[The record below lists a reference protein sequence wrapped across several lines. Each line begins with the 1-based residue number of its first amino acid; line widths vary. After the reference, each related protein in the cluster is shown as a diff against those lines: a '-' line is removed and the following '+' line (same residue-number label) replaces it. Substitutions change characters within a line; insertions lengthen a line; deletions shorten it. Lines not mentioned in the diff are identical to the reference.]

1 MPRQKRT
8 SLRALAAPIALLAFA
23 ASDARGATSYD
34 WPQFNGNA
42 RHSGNNTS
50 ETTLSTANVGQLKQL
65 FQVTLPAVADGAP
78 AVLTSVSTPGGA
90 KDLLFVNTK
99 PGNLLALDAHTGAT
113 VWSVQHGNTSCT
125 SPSGPCIT
133 ESSPAVDPGRGFVYA
148 YALDGSVH
156 KHSVATGAE
165 ATGGGWPAM
174 ASAKPDVEK
183 GSSALTVATALS
195 GTSYLYVTHSGY
207 IGDAGDYQGHLTA
220 INLTTGTQNV
230 FNSLCSNQ
238 TVHFV
243 EGGSPDCP
251 SVQSGIW
258 ARAGIAYDSDIDKIF
273 AVTGNGTFAPSSAN
287 WGDSVMELNADGTGA
302 AGQPVDSYTPTNF
315 QALQNGDT
323 DLGSTDLL
331 VLPAPAGFPFPHV
344 GAQSGK
350 DGVLRLLNL
359 DNLSNQGSGPS
370 PARTG
375 GELATVQLPAGVFA
389 APAAWVNP
397 ADGSTWVFVTTSAS
411 ISGYQ
416 LTASGSSVALGLK
429 WTLAQGG
436 TSPIVANN
444 VLYVARANTLQAF
457 AAVSGTQLWQAAIG
471 GIHWES
477 PVVANGVLYIM
488 DEAAH
493 LTAFTVPSAAIPA
506 VPSWALGLAAALLL
520 MLGFYV
526 VVIGRGSNKP
536 RNPTGASTR
545 GGIPAPD
552 PS

>member
-1 MPRQKRT
+1 MPRQKQI
-8 SLRALAAPIALLAFA
+8 SLHALAGPLVLLAFA
-23 ASDARGATSYD
+23 AADARGAASYD

-42 RHSGNNTS
+42 RRSGNNTS
-50 ETTLSTANVGQLKQL
+50 ETTLSTANVAQLKQL

-78 AVLTSVSTPGGA
+78 AVLTSVVTSGGA
-90 KDLLFVNTK
+90 EDLLFVNTK
-99 PGNLLALDAHTGAT
+99 PGNLLALAAHTGAT
-113 VWSVQHGNTSCT
+113 VWSVQHGNIGCT
-125 SPSGPCIT
+125 SPSGTCIT

-165 ATGGGWPAM
+165 TTGGGWPAI
-174 ASAKPDVEK
+174 STAKPDVEK
-183 GSSALTVATALS
+183 GSSALTVATARS

-207 IGDAGDYQGHLTA
+207 IGDGGDYQGHLTA
-220 INLTTGTQNV
+220 INLTTGAQNV

-243 EGGSPDCP
+243 ESGSPDCP
-251 SVQSGIW
+251 AVQSGIW
-258 ARAGIAYDSDIDKIF
+258 ARAGVAYDSDIDKIF
-273 AVTGNGTFAPSSAN
+273 AVTGNGTFAPSSN
-287 WGDSVMELNADGTGA
+287 DWGDSVVELNADGTGA

-315 QALQNGDT
+315 QALQNSDT

-331 VLPAPAGFPFPHV
+331 VLPTPAGFPFPHL

-370 PARTG
+370 PGRTA
-375 GELATVQLPAGVFA
+375 GELATVQLSAGVFA

-397 ADGSTWVFVTTSAS
+397 ADGSTWVFVTTSGS

-416 LTASGSSVALGLK
+416 LTASGSNVALTAK

-436 TSPIVANN
+436 TSPLVANN
-444 VLYVARANTLQAF
+444 VLYVARANTIQAL
-457 AAVSGTQLWQAAIG
+457 ASVSGTPLWQASIG

-488 DEAAH
+488 DESAH
-493 LTAFTVPSAAIPA
+493 LTAFTVPVAAVPA
-506 VPSWALGLAAALLL
+506 VPGWALGLGAALVF

-526 VVIGRGSNKP
+526 VRSS
-536 RNPTGASTR
+536 RR
-545 GGIPAPD
+545 FR
-552 PS
+552 PSSA

>member
-1 MPRQKRT
+1 MPRRKRH
-8 SLRALAAPIALLAFA
+8 SLRALAGPIALLAFA

-42 RHSGNNTS
+42 RHSGNDTG
-50 ETTLSTANVGQLKQL
+50 ETTLSTANVAQLKQL

-78 AVLTSVSTPGGA
+78 AVLTSVSTPSGVR
-90 KDLLFVNTK
+90 DLLFVNTK
-99 PGNLLALDAHTGAT
+99 QGNLLALDAHTGLT
-113 VWSVQHGNTSCT
+113 VWTVQHGNTGCT
-125 SPSGPCIT
+125 GPAGPCIT

-148 YALDGSVH
+148 YALDGNVH

-165 ATGGGWPAM
+165 TTGGGWPEM

-183 GSSALTVATALS
+183 GSSALTVATARS

-207 IGDAGDYQGHLTA
+207 LGDAGDYQGHLTA
-220 INLTTGTQNV
+220 INLTTGAQNV

-243 EGGSPDCP
+243 EGGSPDCA

-258 ARAGIAYDSDIDKIF
+258 ARAGVAYDSDLDKVF
-273 AVTGNGTFAPSSAN
+273 AVTGNGTFAPSNDN
-287 WGDSVMELNADGTGA
+287 WGDSVMALNADGTGA
-302 AGQPVDSYTPTNF
+302 VGQPVDSYTPANF

-331 VLPAPAGFPFPHV
+331 VLPTPAGFPFPHL

-359 DNLSNQGSGPS
+359 DNLSNQGSGPQ
-370 PARTG
+370 PGRTG
-375 GELATVQLPAGVFA
+375 GELATVQLPSGMFA
-389 APAAWVNP
+389 APVAWVNP
-397 ADGSTWVFVTTSAS
+397 ADGSTWVFANAGS

-416 LTASGSSVALGLK
+416 LTASGSSVALTQK
-429 WTLAQGG
+429 WTAAQGG
-436 TSPIVANN
+436 TSPLVANN
-444 VLYVARANTLQAF
+444 VLYVARANTIQAL

-488 DEAAH
+488 DESAH
-493 LTAFTVPSAAIPA
+493 LTAFAVPAAAIPA
-506 VPSWALGLAAALLL
+506 VPSWALGLAAAVLL
-520 MLGFYV
+520 MLGFWV
-526 VVIGRGSNKP
+526 VRSSRPFRPSSQIRGR
-536 RNPTGASTR
+536 
-545 GGIPAPD
+545 
-552 PS
+552 

>member
-1 MPRQKRT
+1 MPRQNQT
-8 SLRALAAPIALLAFA
+8 SLRALAGPIAFLAFA
-23 ASDARGATSYD
+23 ASDARGAASYD

-42 RHSGNNTS
+42 RHGGNNTS
-50 ETTLSTANVGQLKQL
+50 ETTLSTANVAQLKQL

-78 AVLTSVSTPGGA
+78 AVLTSVSTAGGA

-99 PGNLLALDAHTGAT
+99 PGTLLALDAHTGAT
-113 VWSVQHGNTSCT
+113 LWSVQHGNTSCS
-125 SPSGPCIT
+125 SPTGPCIT

-165 ATGGGWPAM
+165 TTGGGWPETAT
-174 ASAKPDVEK
+174 AKPDIEK
-183 GSSALTVATALS
+183 GSSALTVATARS

-220 INLTTGTQNV
+220 INLTTGAQNV

-243 EGGSPDCP
+243 ESGSPDCP

-258 ARAGIAYDSDIDKIF
+258 ARAGVAYDSDLDKIF
-273 AVTGNGTFAPSSAN
+273 AVTGNGPFAPSNDS
-287 WGDSVMELNADGTGA
+287 WGDSVLELGADGTGA
-302 AGQPVDSYTPTNF
+302 AGQPLDNYTPTDF
-315 QALQNGDT
+315 QALQDGDA

-331 VLPAPAGFPFPHV
+331 VLPTPAGFPFPHV

-370 PARTG
+370 PGRTG
-375 GELATVQLPAGVFA
+375 GELATVQLSAGMFA

-397 ADGSTWVFVTTSAS
+397 ADGSTWLFATTGVSV
-411 ISGYQ
+411 SGYQ
-416 LTASGSSVALGLK
+416 LTASGSSVALTQK
-429 WTLAQGG
+429 WTLVQGG
-436 TSPIVANN
+436 TSPLVANN
-444 VLYVARANTLQAF
+444 VLYLAKANTIQAL
-457 AAVSGTQLWQAAIG
+457 AAASGTQLWQAAIG

-477 PVVANGVLYIM
+477 PVVANGVVYIL

-493 LTAFTVPSAAIPA
+493 LTAFTVPAAAVVPA
-506 VPSWALGLAAALLL
+506 VPSWAVGLGAALLL
-520 MLGFYV
+520 TFGLYLFRS
-526 VVIGRGSNKP
+526 GRRLRSS
-536 RNPTGASTR
+536 AS
-545 GGIPAPD
+545 
-552 PS
+552 

>member
-1 MPRQKRT
+1 MPRTLRQKRN
-8 SLRALAAPIALLAFA
+8 SLRALAGPIALLAFA

-42 RHSGNNTS
+42 RHSGNDTS
-50 ETTLSTANVGQLKQL
+50 ETTLSTANVAQLKQL

-78 AVLTSVSTPGGA
+78 VVLASVSTPGGA
-90 KDLLFVNTK
+90 RDLLFVNTK
-99 PGNLLALDAHTGAT
+99 QGNLLALDAHTGAT
-113 VWSVQHGNTSCT
+113 VWTVQHGNTGCT

-148 YALDGSVH
+148 YGLDGNVH

-165 ATGGGWPAM
+165 TTGGGWPAM
-174 ASAKPDVEK
+174 ATAKPDVEK
-183 GSSALTVATALS
+183 ASSALTVATARS

-220 INLTTGTQNV
+220 INLTTGAQNV

-243 EGGSPDCP
+243 ESGSPDCP

-258 ARAGIAYDSDIDKIF
+258 ARAGVTYDSDIDKIF
-273 AVTGNGTFAPSSAN
+273 AVTGNGPFAPSSDD
-287 WGDSVMELNADGTGA
+287 WGDSVMELGADGTGA
-302 AGQPVDSYTPTNF
+302 SGQPVDSYTPANF

-331 VLPAPAGFPFPHV
+331 VLPTPAGFPFPHL

-350 DGVLRLLNL
+350 DGVLRILNL
-359 DNLSNQGSGPS
+359 DNLSNQGSGPA
-370 PARTG
+370 PGRTA
-375 GELATVQLPAGVFA
+375 GELATVQLASGMFA
-389 APAAWVNP
+389 APVAWVNP
-397 ADGSTWVFVTTSAS
+397 ADGSTWVFANAGN

-429 WTLAQGG
+429 WTLSQGG

-444 VLYVARANTLQAF
+444 VLYVARANTIQAL

-488 DEAAH
+488 DESAH
-493 LTAFTVPSAAIPA
+493 LTAFAVPAAAIPA

-526 VVIGRGSNKP
+526 VRSSRLSSRGRW
-536 RNPTGASTR
+536 R
-545 GGIPAPD
+545 GQGY
-552 PS
+552 